1 MLARFRPR
9 RSLLENLFSVCLS
22 MSQVC
27 GKLVSVRMSNET
39 REEQEVQVIVEQD
52 EVPFA
57 FDADPDSSINKLLRL
72 LRSHP
77 NRKTAVAAALK
88 AVERTSQQKAAYA
101 EAAAAQPD
109 QLDKEP
115 TGPDT
120 VLAEQLEPAKQPAGS
135 SEAPAET
142 ARVPT
147 ASAAAAA
154 QAGPVQPA
162 SSKPKEEEVPV
173 LDLAQLLQGFP
184 KCNHLIETFK
194 TSPNTQNKTPLA
206 VLHEYATR
214 LSLEVR

>member
-1 MLARFRPR
+1 
-9 RSLLENLFSVCLS
+9 
-22 MSQVC
+22 
-27 GKLVSVRMSNET
+27 MSNEAK
-39 REEQEVQVIVEQD
+39 EEQEVQVIVEQ
-52 EVPFA
+52 EEAPFA

-88 AVERTSQQKAAYA
+88 AVERTSQQKAETA

-115 TGPDT
+115 GEPDQ

-147 ASAAAAA
+147 ASTPAAA
-154 QAGPVQPA
+154 QAGPAQPA

-173 LDLAQLLQGFP
+173 LDLAQLLQAFP

-194 TSPNTQNKTPLA
+194 ISPNTQNKTPLA

-214 LSLEVR
+214 LSLEVSQHAIVHHPQ

>member
-1 MLARFRPR
+1 MTALLRP
-9 RSLLENLFSVCLS
+9 LSVI
-22 MSQVC
+22 SQVC
-27 GKLVSVRMSNET
+27 GKLVTVRMSNEEK
-39 REEQEVQVIVEQD
+39 EEQVVQVIVEQ
-52 EVPFA
+52 EEAPFA
-57 FDADPDSSINKLLRL
+57 FDADPDSSINKLLCL

-88 AVERTSQQKAAYA
+88 AVERTSQQKAETA

-109 QLDKEP
+109 QLAKEP
-115 TGPDT
+115 TEPDT
-120 VLAEQLEPAKQPAGS
+120 VLAQQLEPAKPPAGS
-135 SEAPAET
+135 SEAPAES
-142 ARVPT
+142 ARVPP
-147 ASAAAAA
+147 AKLPAAA
-154 QAGPVQPA
+154 QLA

-214 LSLEVR
+214 LSLEVSQDAVSHPPLILSFSC